1 MQERAGGF
9 LKRIMEAP
17 IDLPNIDKMEAE
29 YNLKRELKRNLSRI
43 SVLKGGDD
51 SFSIGTRMFRDQSG
65 LTLASYNTLMQPPS
79 IS

>member
-43 SVLKGGDD
+43 SV
-51 SFSIGTRMFRDQSG
+51 
-65 LTLASYNTLMQPPS
+65 
-79 IS
+79 